1 MKKRTNRVLLAAYG
15 VLALAGI
22 ALIIVVRTMVTIA

>member
-22 ALIIVVRTMVTIA
+22 VVVIVVRSMVTIA

>member
-1 MKKRTNRVLLAAYG
+1 MKKRTNRLLLAAYG

-22 ALIIVVRTMVTIA
+22 VVVIVVRSMVTIA

>member
-22 ALIIVVRTMVTIA
+22 VVVIVVRSMVTVA